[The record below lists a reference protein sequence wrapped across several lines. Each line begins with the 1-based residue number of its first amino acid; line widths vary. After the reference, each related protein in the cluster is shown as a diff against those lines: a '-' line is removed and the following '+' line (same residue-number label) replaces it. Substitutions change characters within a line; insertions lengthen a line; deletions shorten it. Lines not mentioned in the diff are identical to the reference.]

1 VNKTNINQI
10 IKIKIRQLN
19 EEILQKRKETQKLI
33 KSVNELKKE
42 LSLIK

>member
-1 VNKTNINQI
+1 VNKTNIKQI

>member
-1 VNKTNINQI
+1 MNIKQI